1 MQYDVHLSLLTVRE
15 TLAFAQSALWAS
27 GCKHDMRSEIAQ
39 LLDAEAGEVGSN
51 VLVSVGVSDCGKCV
65 QVFV

>member
-27 GCKHDMRSEIAQ
+27 GCKHDLRAEIAQ
-39 LLDAEAGEVGSN
+39 LLEAEAGEVGSG
-51 VLVSVGVSDCGKCV
+51 VLVSV
-65 QVFV
+65 